1 MELKKALSESDGTMK
16 TYGAMRETNR
26 SRDKGANNNV
36 VIIIIRYHISLIS
49 DMVSLSCHY

>member
-26 SRDKGANNNV
+26 SRDKGDRTMLLLLSSD
-36 VIIIIRYHISLIS
+36 II
-49 DMVSLSCHY
+49 